1 MFKVRRNTFYTLFI
15 VVLLTTEF
23 FYIEIAGGVA
33 RIYHFWAVLVV
44 LLLAGSIPL
53 LLRSKVF
60 IALVFFAAINFLT
73 ALLSDTPSAALA
85 SLMSNYANIGIV
97 TAVALILLRGSLS
110 DIQVAHLVLFITIL
124 SVLWSIA
131 QMTSYQGGLLLALSP
146 EQVLQVQLGFGP
158 AFRTEANTFGKYL
171 VLPFLLF
178 LPMVINGQRKR
189 MLQFAYVLMLLGIL
203 MNFTRTALYGI
214 LIAILYA
221 FAWYLLK
228 GGFTKV
234 VARYS
239 MIGSGVMLGLLLIT
253 SGLIPQSDYAQHKI
267 DNFFDKEEVL
277 EGGSSAYRIEAMEVV
292 LENTLADEKRFLIG
306 NGWGQT
312 YYDVRGE
319 EVQAGGGDL
328 INVFG
333 YSGILGA
340 VAYLAFQFL
349 AFSAAFRLAWR
360 KDRTP
365 QTLLAEGVLFSMVG
379 MFFTGQMS
387 GYLIAPEFYLLLGI
401 CVYFSLIPKSQLAVR

>member
-1 MFKVRRNTFYTLFI
+1 MLKVRRNTFYTLFI

-33 RIYHFWAVLVV
+33 RIYHFLAVLVV
-44 LLLAGSIPL
+44 LLLAGSIPS

-60 IALVFFAAINFLT
+60 IAVVFFAAINFLA
-73 ALLSDTPSAALA
+73 ALLSDEPSAALV

-97 TAVALILLRGSLS
+97 TAVALILLRGRLS
-110 DIQVAHLVLFITIL
+110 GIEVAHLVLFITIL
-124 SVLWSIA
+124 SVLLSIA
-131 QMTSYQGGLLLALSP
+131 QMVSYQGGLLLALSD
-146 EQVLQVQLGFGP
+146 EQELQVQLGFGP

-178 LPMVINGQRKR
+178 LPMIISGQHKR
-189 MLQFAYVLMLLGIL
+189 VLQFAYMLILLGIL

-221 FAWYLLK
+221 FVWYLFK

-234 VARYS
+234 MTRYF
-239 MIGSGVMLGLLLIT
+239 MVGSGTILVLLLIT
-253 SGLIPQSDYAQHKI
+253 SGLIPISDYARHKI
-267 DNFFDKEEVL
+267 DNFFDKEEIL

-292 LENTLADEKRFLIG
+292 LENTLADEKRLLIG

-312 YYDVRGE
+312 YYDIRGE

-333 YSGILGA
+333 YSGILG
-340 VAYLAFQFL
+340 VTAYLAFHFL
-349 AFSAAFRLAWR
+349 AFFAAFKLALR
-360 KDRTP
+360 RDRTP

-401 CVYFSLIPKSQLAVR
+401 CVYFSLISRSQLTA